1 MPIKKHYIKK
11 KLIGKN
17 FIVLLVIVALVN
29 YKCISPKQINLLE
42 VIKEIFLRFYFDTFQ
57 K

>member
-1 MPIKKHYIKK
+1 MPIKEHYIKK

>member
-1 MPIKKHYIKK
+1 MPIKEHYIKK
-11 KLIGKN
+11 KIGGI

-42 VIKEIFLRFYFDTFQ
+42 VIKEIFLRFYFGSFQ